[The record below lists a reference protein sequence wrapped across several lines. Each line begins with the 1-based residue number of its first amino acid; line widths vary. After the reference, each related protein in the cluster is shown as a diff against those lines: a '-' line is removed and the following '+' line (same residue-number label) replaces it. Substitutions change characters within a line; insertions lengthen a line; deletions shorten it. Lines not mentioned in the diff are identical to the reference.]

1 MQRRFEVIH
10 WTPERAA
17 RVAQNQVSTQ
27 EVEEVLADP
36 ACHMRIGRDGRL
48 LLGGKTEGGR
58 MLMCVLSDEGYGV
71 AGVVTARYLTDAE
84 GRIYVG

>member
-10 WTPERAA
+10 WTPERAS
-17 RVAQNQVSTQ
+17 RVARNQISTQ

-48 LLGGKTEGGR
+48 LLGVR
-58 MLMCVLSDEGYGV
+58 
-71 AGVVTARYLTDAE
+71 R
-84 GRIYVG
+84 RVGEC